1 MKVSTGFLKLP
12 EITSVLHHTEHS
24 ECFKMTE
31 WKAATLS
38 GAHCGSLCG
47 LSSFFIFIFGL
58 NFFCC
63 FRKNGNIY
71 RLDFFHCR

>member
-38 GAHCGSLCG
+38 GAHCLWEPVWSLP
-47 LSSFFIFIFGL
+47 FFYFYFWTEFL
-58 NFFCC
+58 
-63 FRKNGNIY
+63 
-71 RLDFFHCR
+71 LLL